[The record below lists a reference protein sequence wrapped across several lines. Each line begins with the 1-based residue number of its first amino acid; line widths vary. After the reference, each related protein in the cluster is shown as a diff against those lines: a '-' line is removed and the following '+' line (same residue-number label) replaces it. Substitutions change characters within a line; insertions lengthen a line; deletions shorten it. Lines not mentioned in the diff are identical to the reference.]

1 MSRFLDTWNPRTAR
15 DGAREAVVGQC
26 EVDAGLGGA
35 GEYEAAEEQRRDGAR
50 EAVAAEVEGREVA
63 WRGKGGRE
71 GGHDGQQRRF
81 NLSAAW
87 QTLLLNARWME
98 AHSGRR
104 RSRAEAEA
112 MGGGVGAIARER
124 CSQIAGRCTVYMRSC
139 SASCKRVWRHAN
151 RILLGLN
158 KLGACICLGYDLTT
172 TWNNSGQGTLF
183 FFFFDMD
190 KSQETLLGVFIFFW
204 RVKAGFT
211 VALLPLFFYY
221 CLSSQKNKILILY

>member
-1 MSRFLDTWNPRTAR
+1 MSRILDTWNPRTAR

-71 GGHDGQQRRF
+71 GGLDGQQRSF

-98 AHSGRR
+98 AHSGGRRRR

-183 FFFFDMD
+183 FSFLTWTSH
-190 KSQETLLGVFIFFW
+190 KRHCLAS
-204 RVKAGFT
+204 
-211 VALLPLFFYY
+211 LFFSGGSRQDSRLLCYL
-221 CLSSQKNKILILY
+221 CFFTTVLVHKRIKF